1 MHIITKEMN
10 EILFVVLTT
19 LKNEKNIYNNIF
31 LETCPSSGL
40 SGDLFRTS
48 CR

>member
-31 LETCPSSGL
+31 
-40 SGDLFRTS
+40 FRNVS
-48 CR
+48 

>member
-1 MHIITKEMN
+1 MHITTKEMN

-31 LETCPSSGL
+31 
-40 SGDLFRTS
+40 FRNVS
-48 CR
+48 